1 MSPRAV
7 LQFTAVSAVSAV
19 ALVGV
24 GCSECGTFEYK
35 GIEGAEE
42 CGIVYGTEGQWWDEP
57 GDADGEGVIVLR
69 FQNDRPLADFS
80 FVHTGGVEA
89 TILVDRMA
97 RGEALGPEDAEVRC
111 TWWDYRDPRDGTDDV
126 YHDELTTDFSL
137 KFVRRAMNLDV
148 TGPPYRRFAW
158 DITCPDDVM
167 RLNGRDIVELTRS
180 ENRHQRYEE
189 LVERYGSSDEPD
201 QLTDTADEAP

>member
-1 MSPRAV
+1 MTRHALLRV
-7 LQFTAVSAVSAV
+7 TAVSAVSAV
-19 ALVGV
+19 AMAGV

-35 GIEGAEE
+35 GMVSAEE
-42 CGIVYGTEGQWWDEP
+42 CGIVYGTEGQWWDER
-57 GDADGEGVIVLR
+57 GDADGKGVIVLR
-69 FQNDRPLADFS
+69 FQNDRPVANFS

-111 TWWDYRDPRDGTDDV
+111 TWWDYGDPRVETDDV
-126 YHDELTTDFSL
+126 YHAEPAADFSL
-137 KFVRRAMNLDV
+137 KFVRRGVNLDV

-167 RLNGRDIVELTRS
+167 RLHGRDVVELTRS

-189 LVERYGSSDEPD
+189 LVEQYGGLDLADPGDAPD
-201 QLTDTADEAP
+201 TGAP